1 MSDLVSKLRRW
12 AAIAENHYSG
22 TAPVD
27 YVLLREAADEI
38 ERLRAERDRLDSYLD
53 HTADGKLVCECEK
66 FFCPRCAGELR
77 VVIDIA
83 YCDDCPNPDDYGVPP
98 MPWSLS
104 MAYSTREAA
113 QAAER
118 NTND

>member
-1 MSDLVSKLRRW
+1 MIDLDKVMQRKDLRTVS
-12 AAIAENHYSG
+12 SG
-22 TAPVD
+22 EIRCLFA
-27 YVLLREAADEI
+27 EI
-38 ERLRAERDRLDSYLD
+38 ERLRSERDRLDSYLD

-113 QAAER
+113 DAAESG
-118 NTND
+118 NNG